1 MASHVCN
8 VDYVYLTHNL
18 AGIIF
23 MKDGDMSIYIKVM
36 KIYIN
41 DEITKNIAWMYFK
54 EEVVIKFI
62 LLLWLVDLS
71 I

>member
-1 MASHVCN
+1 
-8 VDYVYLTHNL
+8 
-18 AGIIF
+18 

-62 LLLWLVDLS
+62 LLL
-71 I
+71 